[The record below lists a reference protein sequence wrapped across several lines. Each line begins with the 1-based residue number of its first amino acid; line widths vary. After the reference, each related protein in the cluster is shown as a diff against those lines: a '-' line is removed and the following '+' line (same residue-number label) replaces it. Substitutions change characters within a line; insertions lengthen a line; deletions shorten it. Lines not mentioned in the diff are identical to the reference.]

1 MQITAGEVMQ
11 RSASLLND
19 TARSLYTFS
28 AQVPYLNIA
37 MDELQEL
44 FEENNIASTCQES
57 AVIPTT
63 NSTSITEIGFTNG
76 LPADLIEIQQIW
88 ERPTGSQNYDWLPL
102 KRKDYLPKNQV
113 PITNFIFF
121 TWQDQKLK
129 LPACNGDN
137 DIKLDYIKSLFTP
150 VVDEN
155 TVINVINCK
164 SFLSYRNAALCA
176 MYIGENE
183 SRADSL
189 NTSSALAISRAL
201 NINVK
206 NQQTQ
211 IGRRRPFMSS
221 YRRSGFLG

>member
-19 TARSLYTFS
+19 TARSLYTYS

-44 FEENNIASTCQES
+44 FEENNIPSTNAES
-57 AVIPTT
+57 AVIPIT
-63 NSTSITEIGFTNG
+63 NSTSVTEIDFTNG
-76 LPADLIEIQQIW
+76 LPPYLVELQQAW
-88 ERPTGSQNYDWLPL
+88 ERPTGSQEYDWSPL

-113 PITNFIFF
+113 PVSQLIYY
-121 TWQDQKLK
+121 TWQEQKIK
-129 LPACNGDN
+129 LPPCNGDN

-155 TVINVINCK
+155 TVISVINCK
-164 SFLSYRNAALCA
+164 TFLAYRNAALCA
-176 MYIGENE
+176 QYIGENE
-183 SRADSL
+183 SRAEGL
-189 NTSSALAISRAL
+189 NTSSALAIARAL

-206 NQQTQ
+206 GQQTQ
-211 IGRRRPFMSS
+211 TGRRRPFMSS